1 MITYTFAHAIMP
13 HTVEHQLGEK
23 NWKKRSRRSLE
34 RNVVRQEKMMSYEN
48 IFVVREQWAGI
59 EAGNIGKQSSKE
71 QRKGVKA
78 ARREVID
85 PLQGISS
92 GRG

>member
-1 MITYTFAHAIMP
+1 MIAYTFAHAIIP
-13 HTVEHQLGEK
+13 HTVEHQLVEK
-23 NWKKRSRRSLE
+23 NCKKRSRRSLE
-34 RNVVRQEKMMSYEN
+34 RNVVRQGKIMSYEN

-78 ARREVID
+78 ARCEVID
-85 PLQGISS
+85 PLQGISG